1 MFCSNCG
8 TPAQNEQSFCASC
21 GFRLS
26 SQLAPPVTQ
35 PVSKG
40 VNLLELNG
48 FTDSSNAPKAMKF
61 IESIKYHFKNYAK
74 FKGRASRSEFWYWF
88 LFCILASYGSIF
100 VVSFVAAILGVEP
113 SAAADLGVAVSVL
126 IAFSLIIPNAAGI
139 ARRFHDIDKSG
150 WNFFF
155 VLIPLVGPVLLI
167 VWWCQDGGRDNKY
180 GPAGD

>member
-21 GFRLS
+21 GFRLNR
-26 SQLAPPVTQ
+26 QLAPPIAQ
-35 PVSKG
+35 PVSQPAYLPQLDAATG
-40 VNLLELNG
+40 
-48 FTDSSNAPKAMKF
+48 SSNAPKAMKF

-113 SAAADLGVAVSVL
+113 SAAADLGGAVSALFGLSV
-126 IAFSLIIPNAAGI
+126 IIPNAAGI

-155 VLIPLVGPVLLI
+155 VLIPLVGPILLL
-167 VWWCQDGGRDNKY
+167 VWWCQDGGPDNDY
-180 GPAGD
+180 GPAV